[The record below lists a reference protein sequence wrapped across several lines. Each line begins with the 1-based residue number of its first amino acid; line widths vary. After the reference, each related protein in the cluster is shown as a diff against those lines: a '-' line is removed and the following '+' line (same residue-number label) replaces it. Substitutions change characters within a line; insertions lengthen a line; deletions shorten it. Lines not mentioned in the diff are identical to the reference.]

1 MSNQIKHRKLGTETL
16 VGLYYVSECIQY
28 GWVGSTLNAQRTGSK
43 LINLPLHLI

>member
-1 MSNQIKHRKLGTETL
+1 MNNEINHRKLGTDPL